1 MLLSLTNITF
11 NYYNSSYPYRSDMPR
26 GRPRP
31 RSDGDRFRQ
40 ELQNLKKERI
50 DGNEKDVER
59 ESDNKERDAHQIF
72 NDTLSSASDLEIWS
86 EFTYFLQ
93 HVPRLVGTVEVS
105 LIEKVERY
113 LRISELKE
121 KMATLNFYGQLKY
134 KGDEYPILDSLS
146 ILLGMNLRK
155 IICPPTAVCL
165 LCNNALE
172 THHEVT
178 MVPLHTLSGPLL
190 ASKLQWR
197 CRNCSSSYKFR
208 GKNENNANVYYNVD
222 TYGQLWY
229 SNLFDLSPK
238 SLLLQL
244 EAGRNFET
252 FIVEYFRH
260 RAHFKH

>member
-1 MLLSLTNITF
+1 
-11 NYYNSSYPYRSDMPR
+11 MPR

-252 FIVEYFRH
+252 FIVEYFRQ
-260 RAHFKH
+260 RALFKH